1 MKKYNRQGKILELIK
16 SFEIETQEELTSQ
29 LKNMGIN
36 VTQATVSR
44 DIKEL
49 GLVKVLSKSGKYKYV
64 AIDNNQDHSLD
75 RLINIFKNSIISIKP
90 AGQLLIIKTLPGAAQ
105 VSGSAIDALGIDEII
120 GTIAG
125 DDTVFLAISK
135 LENVNN
141 VVDYFYEL
149 LE

>member
-90 AGQLLIIKTLPGAAQ
+90 AGQLLVIKTLPGAAQ

>member
-90 AGQLLIIKTLPGAAQ
+90 AGQLLVIKTLPGAAQ

-125 DDTVFLAISK
+125 DDTLFLAISK